1 LPERRNILV
10 LVSLVCVMAL
20 TAGTLRLLEP
30 GAVPPIAGVTLLSIE
45 RTPTERPEDKLF
57 GTAEPT
63 RDWRAIVIHDSRTPS
78 GSYDSIDKA
87 HRKIGKEGCGYHVV
101 VNNGTGEDDGR
112 IELGYRWKYQQAGD
126 YLTGPNS
133 GWYHQNAI
141 GICIVGDAQQ
151 QPFTD
156 AQLRELTWLTR
167 QLQQRYGIPAEYV
180 FIDMGDD
187 PQASDSHFSAV
198 RFRAGLLGGLASR

>member
-1 LPERRNILV
+1 
-10 LVSLVCVMAL
+10 MAA
-20 TAGTLRLLEP
+20 TAGLLRLLEP

-63 RDWRAIVIHDSRTPS
+63 RDWRAIVIHDSRTTH

-87 HRKIGKEGCGYHVV
+87 HRKTGKEGCGYHVV
-101 VNNGTGEDDGR
+101 VNNGTGDEDGR
-112 IELGYRWKYQQAGD
+112 IELGYRWKYQQPGD
-126 YLTGPNS
+126 YLVGPNS

-141 GICIVGDAQQ
+141 GICVVGDADK

-167 QLQQRYGIPAEYV
+167 QLQQRYSIPAEYV
-180 FIDMGDD
+180 FIDMGTDD
-187 PQASDSHFSAV
+187 QQSARHFSAA